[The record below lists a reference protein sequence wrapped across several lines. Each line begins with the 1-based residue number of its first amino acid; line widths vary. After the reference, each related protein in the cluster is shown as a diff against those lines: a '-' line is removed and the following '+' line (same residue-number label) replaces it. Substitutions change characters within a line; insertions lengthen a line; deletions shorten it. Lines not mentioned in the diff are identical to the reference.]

1 MKWFIDKLIELL
13 SFPIQWFWDK
23 FEEYRDYG
31 TIWNIIL
38 LFMISFGGLV
48 LIVGSL
54 AWLMLYLYNNHI
66 ELIVSVGLVIWLYA
80 YFKSKRDKKDLED
93 KHKTE
98 IQETQVKQ
106 AQEMAHAQAQS
117 NYPLMRNIMYQ
128 TLKSYAENIGGVKPR
143 LLQEIE
149 VVDTHYVLENNICF
163 YQFKL
168 KKADMKVQYDYWDLV
183 EFQII
188 LQEEI
193 ARKLKNGEFPA
204 LGTQTYLDSSG
215 ILFDAV
221 CIDIIEEIGQ
231 YFIIQSVFYSPAY
244 ADYWRSKEIN
254 SQANS
259 SDTTIPDAEWK
270 DNK

>member
-1 MKWFIDKLIELL
+1 MRIWEIIVSILTYPIDWFWTAYEQSKESKSLWKIVGLFVVSLTGLILFGATFIWLADWLITYHIDK
-13 SFPIQWFWDK
+13 
-23 FEEYRDYG
+23 
-31 TIWNIIL
+31 
-38 LFMISFGGLV
+38 V
-48 LIVGSL
+48 AIVG
-54 AWLMLYLYNNHI
+54 
-66 ELIVSVGLVIWLYA
+66 LIIWLYA
-80 YFKSKRDKKDLED
+80 YFKSKRDKKDAEN
-93 KHKTE
+93 KNKNE
-98 IQETQVKQ
+98 QQELQFQQEQVMAHEQ
-106 AQEMAHAQAQS
+106 AQRS
-117 NYPLMRNIMYQ
+117 YPLMRNIMYQ

-149 VVDTHYVLENNICF
+149 VVDTHYVLANNICF

-168 KKADMKVQYDYWDLV
+168 KKADMKMQYDYWDLV

-221 CIDIIEEIGQ
+221 CIDVIEEIGQ
-231 YFIIQSVFYSPAY
+231 YFIIQAVFYSPAY
-244 ADYWRSKEIN
+244 ADYWRSKEID